1 MENIPVYIQYKS
13 VAGER
18 LIITKTDLSAY
29 GAERSLVS
37 LEFDISLLRRNFI
50 QNSVTRCNAGNRI
63 TAINN
68 LFDCFNFKLFGI
80 TLTAHGH
87 LSLSNLK

>member
-1 MENIPVYIQYKS
+1 MRRTFTAEEKASVFELWKNGTGFSEIANILGSKPGTIF
-13 VAGER
+13 
-18 LIITKTDLSAY
+18 TM
-29 GAERSLVS
+29 
-37 LEFDISLLRRNFI
+37 LRD
-50 QNSVTRCNAGNRI
+50 TGNII

-87 LSLSNLK
+87 LSLSHLK